1 VEVTALFDGDVVA
14 YRAGFAA
21 EKRYY
26 YDARKPPESGGPTWD
41 TKKEA
46 LYEIEEQ
53 YLEHDRDLE
62 PLENA
67 LQNAKSLIANSL
79 EAIKSKYPDS
89 TVDYV
94 TFVSGN
100 QKKPNF
106 RKEVDPQYKAHRKA
120 EHRPTYLKD
129 ILKYLVD
136 NHAGFSTE
144 GCEADDFFGHAANDA
159 RKEGKVPVIVSVD
172 KDLKQL
178 AGMHLN
184 LVSRKFEDVS
194 EDYAQLFFW
203 RQMLQGDS
211 ADNIKG
217 ITGIGEVKSRRYIPD
232 GIHDSKAQKIVSS
245 FYKKEYEEDW
255 RETYNRNAKLLWIW
269 RKIPDDCPHT
279 LEEKQ
284 EIFHNTL

>member
-1 VEVTALFDGDVVA
+1 MEVTALFDGDVVA

-79 EAIKSKYPDS
+79 EAIKSKYTDS

-106 RKEVDPQYKAHRKA
+106 RKEVAPQYKAHRKA
-120 EHRPTYLKD
+120 EPRPTYLKD

-194 EDYAQLFFW
+194 EDYARLFFW

-284 EIFHNTL
+284 EVFHSTV

>member
-1 VEVTALFDGDVVA
+1 MHS
-14 YRAGFAA
+14 AA
-21 EKRYY
+21 AFTSIFVGADNLIVSPMSMPLTVKGTILPQQETNIESIKKLYSPKEIKLLNKKI
-26 YDARKPPESGGPTWD
+26 RK
-41 TKKEA
+41 
-46 LYEIEEQ
+46 
-53 YLEHDRDLE
+53 
-62 PLENA
+62 
-67 LQNAKSLIANSL
+67 
-79 EAIKSKYPDS
+79 
-89 TVDYV
+89 
-94 TFVSGN
+94 
-100 QKKPNF
+100 NF
-106 RKEVDPQYKAHRKA
+106 
-120 EHRPTYLKD
+120 
-129 ILKYLVD
+129 
-136 NHAGFSTE
+136 
-144 GCEADDFFGHAANDA
+144 
-159 RKEGKVPVIVSVD
+159 VSVD

-194 EDYAQLFFW
+194 EDYARLFFW

-284 EIFHNTL
+284 EVFHSTV